1 MNLISG
7 KNLLQASPPKTLLK
21 IFNSQVFIRIVTLKD
36 PLREVV
42 KKSFDLAKKVGV
54 TVRLISG
61 DNLDSAKAYAVDCV
75 F

>member
-21 IFNSQVFIRIVTLKD
+21 IFNSQFFIRIVALKD

-42 KKSFDLAKKVGV
+42 KKSFDFVKKVGV

-61 DNLDSAKAYAVDCV
+61 DNLDSAKAYADDCV